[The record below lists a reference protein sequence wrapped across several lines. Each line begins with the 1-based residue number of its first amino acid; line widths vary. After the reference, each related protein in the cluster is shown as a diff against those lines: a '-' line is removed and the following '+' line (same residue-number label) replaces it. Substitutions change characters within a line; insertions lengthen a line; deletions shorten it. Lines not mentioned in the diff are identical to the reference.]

1 MGLEELVSQQSSS
14 SSTSSGSSGSG
25 STSSSSS
32 SSERRYDDEVILPM
46 WAIIE
51 DDDGGYLAVHR
62 DPRANI
68 IMRDGEVIKKHK
80 RVEEHWT
87 SSRSFRTAKQLVDS
101 ELGMDFLS
109 LLRNDAE
116 TALKA
121 YREAQKCADPSH
133 NSHHQ
138 SPCMVCG
145 ESIHVVF
152 TDYVEVEGQMMCADH
167 TADELKEANY
177 L

>member
-1 MGLEELVSQQSSS
+1 MGLEELASQSSS
-14 SSTSSGSSGSG
+14 NSSTNSGSSGSG
-25 STSSSSS
+25 SSSSSS
-32 SSERRYDDEVILPM
+32 SSTERRYDDEVILPM
-46 WAIIE
+46 WAIIK
-51 DDDGGYLAVHR
+51 DDNGDLRAVHR

-80 RVEEHWT
+80 RIVEHWT
-87 SSRSFRTAKQLVDS
+87 SSNSFRTAKQLVSD
-101 ELGMDFLS
+101 ELGMDLIS
-109 LLRNDAE
+109 LLRSDAE

-133 NSHHQ
+133 ISQHQ
-138 SPCMVCG
+138 QPCGLC
-145 ESIHVVF
+145 EETIHAVY
-152 TDYVEVEGQMMCADH
+152 TDYVELDDELICAEH